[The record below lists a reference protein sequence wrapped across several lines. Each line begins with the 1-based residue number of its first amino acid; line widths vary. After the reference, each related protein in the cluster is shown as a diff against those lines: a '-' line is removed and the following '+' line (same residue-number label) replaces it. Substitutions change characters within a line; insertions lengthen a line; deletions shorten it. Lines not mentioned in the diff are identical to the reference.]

1 MPDHPDI
8 IWEIP
13 LDRSGLGGIAATET
27 RIVFGDRDVDDFH
40 DVWRCLNAET
50 GEEIW
55 HVDRLA
61 IGALDYGNS
70 PRTSPLIDGD
80 RVYCLGAH
88 GDLLCVSMA
97 DGSVAWEMN
106 LREKFRATGE
116 LPWGY
121 CGSPLLVN
129 GRLVVNPGASDA
141 SLVGLNA
148 KTGAIEWKCPGAPP
162 SYGSFRLMQFGDH
175 QQIVGHDKTTLG
187 GWNAET
193 GKRLWTVTPGRD
205 GDFNVPTADQHMGR
219 LLIATE
225 NNGARLYNFNGDGR
239 IKPEP
244 SATNDRLRPDMSS
257 GVVVNDRFYC
267 VNRFLY
273 CLDLNDNLNELWR
286 IRDSSLA
293 DYGSIIASG
302 ERVLVV
308 GKGKLLLL
316 KADGTQSIIS
326 ATRVF
331 EENLPLYS
339 HPAIAGDRLYIRG
352 ETSIRAIQL

>member
-1 MPDHPDI
+1 M
-8 IWEIP
+8 
-13 LDRSGLGGIAATET
+13 
-27 RIVFGDRDVDDFH
+27 
-40 DVWRCLNAET
+40 
-50 GEEIW
+50 
-55 HVDRLA
+55 
-61 IGALDYGNS
+61 
-70 PRTSPLIDGD
+70 
-80 RVYCLGAH
+80 
-88 GDLLCVSMA
+88 
-97 DGSVAWEMN
+97 
-106 LREKFRATGE
+106 
-116 LPWGY
+116 
-121 CGSPLLVN
+121 
-129 GRLVVNPGASDA
+129 
-141 SLVGLNA
+141 
-148 KTGAIEWKCPGAPP
+148 
-162 SYGSFRLMQFGDH
+162 
-175 QQIVGHDKTTLG
+175 
-187 GWNAET
+187 
-193 GKRLWTVTPGRD
+193 TPGRD

-316 KADGTQSIIS
+316 KADGTQSVIS
-326 ATRVF
+326 STRVF

-339 HPAIAGDRLYIRG
+339 HPAIAGDRLYVRG